1 MKKGVK
7 MEKIKDRVIY
17 KKKSLFTCSQNGINT
32 LLEQNIFNLYF
43 YLVKRVYTHSYS
55 SKCRIYIKELNKF
68 LGNKEKNTTN
78 EELCEKILK
87 LESKSIKVN
96 ILNNIVKTKRLEP
109 GSYSIPI
116 FGTIYI
122 NPKYKYVEFSITK
135 EMHQLVKIRE
145 DDKRYTTVKLSIA
158 QKAVCKYTPKFFEYI
173 SYFTKFTDGKS
184 MRNNDIKINVE
195 NLKEFLSIDKLQYKN
210 FNSFKKRV
218 LLPLQRE
225 CAKFGL
231 IFEYDYENFY
241 KSKKVEFIVIS
252 MTNTNKNK
260 YQETIDNISQLDDSN
275 DHIYLQAKEHAR
287 EITLKY
293 LKSELFNSDIF
304 TANVVDIK
312 LGNKISMYIFH
323 LKDGKHLLKDGNF
336 LPVNFDDLK
345 YIIKYFRYQN
355 EAPLDNLVG
364 IGDIKE
370 TTEDL
375 EQMRIIKIL
384 KGEIGRW
391 DN

>member
-1 MKKGVK
+1 
-7 MEKIKDRVIY
+7 MEKIEDRIIY

-32 LLEQNIFNLYF
+32 LLQQNIFNLYF
-43 YLVKRVYTHSYS
+43 YLVKRVYLHNYS
-55 SKCRIYIKELNKF
+55 GKCRVYIKELNKF

-78 EELCEKILK
+78 KELCKKILN
-87 LESKSIKVN
+87 LESKSIRVN

-122 NPKYKYVEFSITK
+122 DPKYKYVEFSITK
-135 EMHQLVKIRE
+135 EMLQLVKITK
-145 DDKRYTTVKLSIA
+145 DDKKYTTVSLSIE
-158 QKAVCKYTPKFFEYI
+158 QKAVCKYTPKFFEFM
-173 SYFTKFTDGKS
+173 SYFTKFIDGKNT
-184 MRNNDIKINVE
+184 RNNDIKVNVE
-195 NLKEFLSIDKLQYKN
+195 NLKEFLSIDKAQYKN

-218 LLPLQRE
+218 LLPLQKE
-225 CAKFGL
+225 CSKFGL

-260 YQETIDNISQLDDSN
+260 YQEMIKNISQLDDNN

-287 EITLKY
+287 VITLKY

-323 LKDGKHLLKDGNF
+323 LKDGNF

-355 EAPLDNLVG
+355 EDPIDNIAD

-375 EQMRIIKIL
+375 EQMHIIKIL
-384 KGEIGRW
+384 KGEIARW